1 MKCHRI
7 AAECDTKKKGEVL
20 SSYCMKVPAGATFL
34 WMRLLWISVSVPH
47 IVSGVGQRRTTGKCL
62 SQPQLRQ
69 KVGDLSEYDGCLNG
83 FLKVFCATRPI
94 T

>member
-20 SSYCMKVPAGATFL
+20 SSYCMKVPTGATFL

-47 IVSGVGQRRTTGKCL
+47 IVSGVGQRRDN
-62 SQPQLRQ
+62 RQ
-69 KVGDLSEYDGCLNG
+69 MSEP
-83 FLKVFCATRPI
+83 ATI
-94 T
+94 EAKGG